1 MAEDMRRIDI
11 EKEKDERL
19 QELEEKLREFENVQ
33 IELNEYSGKLA
44 DLFDLGIVDAEGK
57 AIIKKDN
64 QNEANEEWKSINDD
78 MK

>member
-1 MAEDMRRIDI
+1 MADDMRRIDI

-33 IELNEYSGKLA
+33 TELNEYSGKLA

-64 QNEANEEWKSINDD
+64 QNEDNEEWKSINDD

>member
-64 QNEANEEWKSINDD
+64 QNEDNEEWKSINDD

>member
-1 MAEDMRRIDI
+1 MRRNGI

-44 DLFDLGIVDAEGK
+44 DLFDLGIVDTEGK

-78 MK
+78 ME